1 MAHRYFVKLSY
12 DGTPFH
18 GWQIQKNAKSIQ
30 QCLNEA
36 LSTILRTEIYTIGCG
51 RTDTGVHARKFFA
64 HFDTELDISTTGDL
78 MFRANCILPKEIA
91 ISKIFK
97 VKPDVHSRFTATSR
111 TYEYLISSAKN
122 PFCQH
127 RSYEYREVLDLD
139 LMNQA
144 ASRLKNH
151 KDFTSF
157 SKLHSDAETNICDLH
172 QAFWEVETGGL
183 RFEIKANRFLRNMV
197 RAVVGTLIELGRGKI
212 TLDQFE
218 KIIEAKDRG
227 QAGYSVPAH
236 GLYLIDISYPAE
248 SEVR

>member
-64 HFDTELDISTTGDL
+64 HFDTELDISTTADL

-172 QAFWEVETGGL
+172 HAFWEVETGGL